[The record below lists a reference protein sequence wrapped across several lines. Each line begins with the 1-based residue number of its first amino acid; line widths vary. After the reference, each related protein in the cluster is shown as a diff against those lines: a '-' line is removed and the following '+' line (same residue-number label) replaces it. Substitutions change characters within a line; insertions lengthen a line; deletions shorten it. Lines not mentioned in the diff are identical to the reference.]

1 MESGTKLNNIF
12 KMLKKKKKNGSPI
25 ILYAEKVSLRNKAEI
40 NTSQMKEI

>member
-12 KMLKKKKKNGSPI
+12 KMLGKKKNGSPI

-40 NTSQMKEI
+40 NTS